1 MKISDL
7 RNHLNN
13 VTELNFK
20 LPNGTSI
27 PAHFHLT
34 EIGLI
39 TKHFVDC
46 GVSIHLDKWASLQ
59 IWVANDTDHRLQPE
73 KFLKI
78 IDNSEKIIGTED
90 LEVEVEYQSDTIGRY
105 GLEFDGS
112 NFILTV
118 KQTDCL
124 AQDKCGIPQQKPKV
138 LMSELTNSNQ
148 SCCTPGG
155 GCC

>member
-1 MKISDL
+1 MKISAL
-7 RNHLNN
+7 KHHLNS

-20 LPNGTSI
+20 LPDGSSI

-78 IDNSEKIIGTED
+78 IDNSEKIIGTQD

>member
-1 MKISDL
+1 MKISAL
-7 RNHLNN
+7 KHHLNS

-20 LPNGTSI
+20 LPDGSSI

-78 IDNSEKIIGTED
+78 IDNSEKIIGTQD

-112 NFILTV
+112 NFILTI

-124 AQDKCGIPQQKPKV
+124 AQDKCGIPQEKPKV
-138 LMSELTNSNQ
+138 LMSELSNTNQ

>member
-1 MKISDL
+1 MKISAL
-7 RNHLNN
+7 KHHLNS

-20 LPNGTSI
+20 LPDGSSI

-112 NFILTV
+112 NFLLTV

-124 AQDKCGIPQQKPKV
+124 AQDKCGIPQQKPKI

>member
-13 VTELNFK
+13 VTELNFM

-27 PAHFHLT
+27 PGHFHLT

-46 GVSIHLDKWASLQ
+46 GVSIHLEKWASLQ

-78 IDNSEKIIGTED
+78 IDNSEKIIGAQD

-105 GLEFDGS
+105 GLEFDGV
-112 NFILTV
+112 NFMLTA
-118 KQTDCL
+118 KQTACL
-124 AQDKCGIPQQKPKV
+124 AMEKCGIPQEKPKV
-138 LMSELTNSNQ
+138 LMSELSNTNQ

>member
-1 MKISDL
+1 MKISAL
-7 RNHLNN
+7 KHHLNS

-20 LPNGTSI
+20 LPDGSSI

-78 IDNSEKIIGTED
+78 IDNSEKIIGTQD

-105 GLEFDGS
+105 GLEFDGV
-112 NFILTV
+112 NFMLTP
-118 KQTDCL
+118 KQTACL
-124 AQDKCGIPQQKPKV
+124 AMEKCGIPQEKPKV
-138 LMSELTNSNQ
+138 LMSELSNTNQ

>member
-7 RNHLNN
+7 KHYLSK

-20 LPNGTSI
+20 LPDGTDI

-46 GVSIHLDKWASLQ
+46 GVSIHLDKWASMQ
-59 IWVANDTDHRLQPE
+59 IWVANDTEHRLHPDKLQ
-73 KFLKI
+73 KI
-78 IDNSEKIIGTED
+78 IDNSKKIIGTED

-105 GLEFDGS
+105 RLDFDGV
-112 NFILTV
+112 NFILTA
-118 KQTDCL
+118 KQTACL
-124 AQDKCGIPQQKPKV
+124 AQDRCGITQEKPKV
-138 LMSELTNSNQ
+138 LMSDLANDNK
-148 SCCTPGG
+148 SCCTPVG